1 MKVEADRKCF
11 ICGPENPIGL
21 KVDFK
26 IDEQKNQS
34 ETTISLSEHYQGW
47 QGVVHGG
54 IISALL
60 DEAAIYACRPVSMHG
75 VTAGLNVRFRH
86 PVSTNT
92 EIYVLAEVV
101 SIKRQI
107 ASVNSRLLC
116 NNKVMAEAEVKVM
129 LLDEIKEGLS

>member
-21 KVDFK
+21 KVDFR
-26 IDEQKNQS
+26 INEQNNRS
-34 ETTISLSEHYQGW
+34 VATISLSELYQGW

-75 VTAGLNVRFRH
+75 VTAGLNIRFRQ
-86 PVSTNT
+86 PVSTDT
-92 EIYVLAEVV
+92 EVCVMAEVI
-101 SIKRQI
+101 SIKKKL
-107 ASVNSRLLC
+107 ANVSARLLC
-116 NNKVMAEAEVKVM
+116 NSDVMAEAEVKVM
-129 LLDEIKEGLS
+129 LLDEIGEVS